1 MTARGIAA
9 EAAQE
14 GFNVVLEVEAP
25 QRGRSVYLDRDV
37 ERASFRLHPHDRFAV
52 RDGMD
57 HASRR
62 DAGDSRIER
71 LVAGGMRA
79 IDESILGGS
88 AGYQEGIA
96 SVRTVQTDSRGI
108 GFHLDDVRR
117 RGENRRLDE
126 HAGGK
131 EDAAG
136 SCHDEELPPG
146 QRSISGWELGRH
158 VADGKRISSG
168 ITLAQAG
175 QGSEESSK
183 TFIAEA
189 PGSAA
194 PFVRRARL
202 PAGSSW
208 AYRFRD
214 GRGR

>member
-1 MTARGIAA
+1 
-9 EAAQE
+9 
-14 GFNVVLEVEAP
+14 
-25 QRGRSVYLDRDV
+25 
-37 ERASFRLHPHDRFAV
+37 
-52 RDGMD
+52 MD

-136 SCHDEELPPG
+136 RCHDE
-146 QRSISGWELGRH
+146 
-158 VADGKRISSG
+158 
-168 ITLAQAG
+168 
-175 QGSEESSK
+175 
-183 TFIAEA
+183 
-189 PGSAA
+189 
-194 PFVRRARL
+194 
-202 PAGSSW
+202 
-208 AYRFRD
+208 
-214 GRGR
+214 